1 MTSPF
6 DTVYVDLVGPPV
18 DAAWLNAVSLAC
30 KRFTDPTTPTE
41 FTATAGQTTFTVPSG
56 KSNLVFVDGVFQTPG
71 VAYTWTTATTLV
83 FTGGIHVG
91 GKVTVL

>member
-18 DAAWLNAVSLAC
+18 SADWLNAVSLAC
-30 KRFTDPTTPTE
+30 KRYVDPATPTE
-41 FTATAGQTTFTVPSG
+41 FTATAGQTVFSVPRG
-56 KSNLVFVDGVFQTPG
+56 PSNFVFVDGVFQNPG
-71 VAYTWTTATTLV
+71 TAYTWTGTTLT
-83 FTGGIHVG
+83 FSEGIHVG

>member
-18 DAAWLNAVSLAC
+18 SADWLNAVSLAC
-30 KRFTDPTTPTE
+30 KGAGDALHPTTY
-41 FTATAGQTTFTVPSG
+41 TATASQTVFTTTKEPSG
-56 KSNLVFVDGVFQTPG
+56 FVFVDGVYQIPG
-71 VAYTWTTATTLV
+71 SSYTWSGTTLT
-83 FTGGIHVG
+83 FSEGIHVG